1 MSGVWFKVL
10 KDTESYCEMENRG
23 LLHVFSKGQD
33 SERKVGSYMGE
44 VVKFFQSNVERWL
57 DQVKEFL
64 IQQLM

>member
-1 MSGVWFKVL
+1 
-10 KDTESYCEMENRG
+10 MENRE